1 MKNLKE
7 FCKKYQKILI
17 VLLISIVCSI
27 FIETLYNLP
36 VKKQN
41 DYQYIP
47 IENIKTDNFYLV
59 NGNTFV
65 SHGGEASLTIPVDKQ
80 FIDKFSYK
88 FEYDQVNAM
97 ECDLEISYYDLFA
110 KEPLTEVVH
119 DVNNYVLNHS
129 TVNIRKITDQI
140 VLKMGTNSSPVS
152 ISMIAINNTENISI
166 SRLMFS
172 MFVTFLILF
181 LVISWKSEKVLQLE
195 KIFLIIILGIGS
207 ISIFSMPSHKV
218 GFDEEIHFWR
228 AYSMGDVLTGK
239 EEIQYPAGIEELTT
253 TSLSNWPYHLQESE
267 EEMKEENAYRNIMG
281 SYKKENSEVNW
292 ITTKNSN
299 RALYTVSYIFPWLM
313 IKLGMLLNVP
323 FVVLFQMG
331 RMGNLIFY
339 AVVIYF
345 AISHI
350 KTGKRILF
358 ILALMPTAV
367 MSAITYSYDAWVNA
381 FSFLGFAYLSEEWL
395 NSERKISYKNCVIFI
410 GAFILAGLPKAVYIP
425 LLLVALLFPGSK
437 FRNKKEKIIF
447 KLCISAAF
455 LMMMGTFMLPAI
467 SNPTQLQGDSRGGAT
482 DGGGQLAFIFSHPVY
497 YSKLLLTSIKDTF
510 FSFTI
515 GLEGLARM
523 GHFSKQANASLI
535 MIVMVYVVLTDCK
548 KDEKHLPWWG
558 KAATLLVGVGVLCLI
573 WTALYISFTPVGLNK
588 INGVHGRYYLP
599 VTIWILW
606 ILRNKR
612 IQFEL
617 SQKKDTVILTG
628 LSLLILL
635 PIIYTNIIVSCF

>member
-1 MKNLKE
+1 MKNPKE
-7 FCKKYQKILI
+7 LCKKYQKILI

-47 IENIKTDNFYLV
+47 IENIKTDNFYLI
-59 NGNTFV
+59 NGNTFE

-129 TVNIRKITDQI
+129 TVNIRKIADQI
-140 VLKMGTNSSPVS
+140 VLKMGKNSSPVS

-181 LVISWKSEKVLQLE
+181 LIVSWKSEKVLQLE

-281 SYKKENSEVNW
+281 SYKKEDSGVNW

-313 IKLGMLLNVP
+313 IKLGMMLNVP

-339 AVVIYF
+339 AGVIYF

-358 ILALMPTAV
+358 MLALMPTAV

-395 NSERKISYKNCVIFI
+395 NSERKISYKNCFIFI

-425 LLLVALLFPGSK
+425 LLLIALLFPGTK

-447 KLCISAAF
+447 KICISVVF

-482 DGGGQLAFIFSHPVY
+482 DGGGQLAFIFRYPVY
-497 YSKLLLTSIKDTF
+497 YSRLLLTSIKDTF

-535 MIVMVYVVLTDCK
+535 MIVMAYVVLTDCK

-612 IQFEL
+612 IQLEL
-617 SQKKDTVILTG
+617 SQKRDTVVLTG

>member
-7 FCKKYQKILI
+7 LCKKYQKILI

-27 FIETLYNLP
+27 FMEILYNLP

-339 AVVIYF
+339 AAVIYF

-358 ILALMPTAV
+358 MLALMPTAV

-395 NSERKISYKNCVIFI
+395 NSERKISYKNCAIFI

-482 DGGGQLAFIFSHPVY
+482 DGGGQLAFIFSHPLY

>member
-7 FCKKYQKILI
+7 LCKKYQKILI

-195 KIFLIIILGIGS
+195 EIFLIIILGIGS

-339 AVVIYF
+339 AAVIYF

-358 ILALMPTAV
+358 MLALMPTAV

-395 NSERKISYKNCVIFI
+395 NSERKISYKNCAIFI

-482 DGGGQLAFIFSHPVY
+482 DGGGQLAFIFSHPLY

-628 LSLLILL
+628 LSLLILV

>member
-7 FCKKYQKILI
+7 LCKKYQKILI

-195 KIFLIIILGIGS
+195 EIFLIIILGIGS

-339 AVVIYF
+339 AAVIYF

-358 ILALMPTAV
+358 MLALMPTAV

-395 NSERKISYKNCVIFI
+395 NSERKISYKNCAIFI

-482 DGGGQLAFIFSHPVY
+482 DGGGQLAFIFSHPLY

>member
-1 MKNLKE
+1 MKNPKE
-7 FCKKYQKILI
+7 LCKKYQKILI

-47 IENIKTDNFYLV
+47 IENIKTDNFYLI

-129 TVNIRKITDQI
+129 TVNIRKIADQI
-140 VLKMGTNSSPVS
+140 VLKMGKNSSTVS

-181 LVISWKSEKVLQLE
+181 LIVSWKSEKVLQLE

-267 EEMKEENAYRNIMG
+267 EEMKEENAYRNIMS
-281 SYKKENSEVNW
+281 SYKKEDSGVNW

-313 IKLGMLLNVP
+313 IKLGMMLNVP

-339 AVVIYF
+339 AGVIYF

-358 ILALMPTAV
+358 MLALMPTAV

-395 NSERKISYKNCVIFI
+395 NSERKISYKNCFIFI

-425 LLLVALLFPGSK
+425 LLLIALLFPGTK

-447 KLCISAAF
+447 KICISVVF

-482 DGGGQLAFIFSHPVY
+482 DGGGQLAFIFRHPVY
-497 YSKLLLTSIKDTF
+497 YSRLLLTSIKDTF

-535 MIVMVYVVLTDCK
+535 MIVMAYVVLTDCK

-612 IQFEL
+612 IQLEL
-617 SQKKDTVILTG
+617 SQKRDTVVLTG